1 MKAGRAKFSFRT
13 DSFPDVRRPSH
24 VHNSA
29 PLALMNDLT
38 GLDQWHAGRM
48 KGVHMS
54 RSDGADDRPVLHLWD
69 CG

>member
-13 DSFPDVRRPSH
+13 DSFPDARRPSH

-38 GLDQWHAGRM
+38 GLDQ
-48 KGVHMS
+48 
-54 RSDGADDRPVLHLWD
+54 
-69 CG
+69 